1 MKSFPVLLSWI
12 ASVHAWRTFVVP
24 HSDVAGQDDAPG
36 LMAALANFS
45 SDTTILFEQG
55 VTYNILTPI
64 LFPVMNN
71 VEIRIE
77 GNLTLP
83 DDIPAVQA
91 IVADSSFPGAWFT
104 WTGGKNV
111 TLRGSEDPEWGW
123 VDAHGQAWWDAQN
136 QVNRPHGWRFSKI
149 DGGVIRDMKIWKPIA
164 SNFLTTGS
172 SNLHVYNNRIMAVSD
187 TNSFPFNTDGFAAG
201 GTNMLFEDNH
211 IENGDDCL
219 NVNTGAKNIHSRN
232 TYCKGGHGLSIGS
245 LGKDGAVA
253 DVQNILI
260 ENAVMVDS
268 LYAARFKSWTGGN
281 GLARNVTW
289 KNIIFRDV
297 PFPIYVTQNYW
308 DQSIGPQPN
317 SSMINNTH
325 IQDFTFENFTGDVK
339 DVPYV
344 EGSCVTDPCWY
355 AVPNATG
362 KEVIILDLYP
372 GTATNVVA
380 KNIFARTQTGTE
392 VAVMCDPAT
401 VTSDVGFK
409 CQDGPFVPS
418 RNRSIFGVA

>member
-1 MKSFPVLLSWI
+1 MKSFPVLLACI
-12 ASVHAWRTFVVP
+12 AGIHAWRTFVVP

-36 LMAALANFS
+36 LMAVLANFS

-55 VTYNILTPI
+55 ATYNILTPI

-164 SNFLTTGS
+164 SSFLTTGS

-187 TNSFPFNTDGFAAG
+187 TNVSP
-201 GTNMLFEDNH
+201 
-211 IENGDDCL
+211 
-219 NVNTGAKNIHSRN
+219 
-232 TYCKGGHGLSIGS
+232 TYGQL
-245 LGKDGAVA
+245 
-253 DVQNILI
+253 
-260 ENAVMVDS
+260 
-268 LYAARFKSWTGGN
+268 
-281 GLARNVTW
+281 
-289 KNIIFRDV
+289 
-297 PFPIYVTQNYW
+297 
-308 DQSIGPQPN
+308 
-317 SSMINNTH
+317 
-325 IQDFTFENFTGDVK
+325 
-339 DVPYV
+339 
-344 EGSCVTDPCWY
+344 
-355 AVPNATG
+355 
-362 KEVIILDLYP
+362 
-372 GTATNVVA
+372 
-380 KNIFARTQTGTE
+380 
-392 VAVMCDPAT
+392 
-401 VTSDVGFK
+401 
-409 CQDGPFVPS
+409 
-418 RNRSIFGVA
+418 